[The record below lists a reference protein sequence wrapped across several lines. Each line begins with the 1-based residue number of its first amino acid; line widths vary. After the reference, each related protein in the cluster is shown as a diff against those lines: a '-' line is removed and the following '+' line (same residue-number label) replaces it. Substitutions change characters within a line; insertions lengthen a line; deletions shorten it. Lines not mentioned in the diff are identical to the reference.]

1 MGPAY
6 DTVRSSFDKSAKK
19 GATFGSKQKDKILD
33 TPGPGAYT
41 NVDMHKSTKSSG
53 FLIGQ

>member
-6 DTVRSSFDKSAKK
+6 DTVRSSFDKSTKK
-19 GATFGSKQKDKILD
+19 GTTFGSKQKEKIST
-33 TPGPGAYT
+33 TPGPGTYT
-41 NVDMHKSTKSSG
+41 NMSMHKSAKSNG